1 MERFLQA
8 AAGVMA
14 ATVLWIIL
22 SKQGKEYALLLSI
35 GACALVLLAVF
46 QFFQPVVEL
55 LQQLQNLGDLQP
67 EWLSVMLKALGIGL
81 VVEMSSLICTDAGNT
96 ALGKTMQILGAV
108 AVLWLSIPLIN
119 SLIELLQEI
128 LGGL

>member
-22 SKQGKEYALLLSI
+22 SKQGKEYALLLSL

-81 VVEMSSLICTDAGNT
+81 VVEMSSLICADAGNA

>member
-1 MERFLQA
+1 MERFLQT
-8 AAGVMA
+8 AAGVLA

-22 SKQGKEYALLLSI
+22 SKQGKEYALILSL
-35 GACALVLLAVF
+35 GACCLVFVVAF
-46 QFFQPVVEL
+46 QFFHPVVEL
-55 LQQLQNLGDLQP
+55 LRQLQNLGDLQP
-67 EWLSVMLKALGIGL
+67 EWLSVVLKAVGIGL
-81 VVEMSSLICTDAGNT
+81 VVEMSSLICADAGNA

-119 SLIELLQEI
+119 SIIELLQQI

>member
-22 SKQGKEYALLLSI
+22 SKQGKEYALLLSL
-35 GACALVLLAVF
+35 GTCAFVLLAVF
-46 QFFQPVVEL
+46 RFFQPVVEL
-55 LQQLQNLGDLQP
+55 LRQLQNLGDLQP
-67 EWLSVMLKALGIGL
+67 QWLSVMLKALGIGL
-81 VVEMSSLICTDAGNT
+81 VVEMSSLICADAGN
-96 ALGKTMQILGAV
+96 AVLGKTMQILGAV

>member
-14 ATVLWIIL
+14 ATVLWIVL
-22 SKQGKEYALLLSI
+22 SKQGKEYALLLSL
-35 GACALVLLAVF
+35 GTCAMVLLAVF
-46 QFFQPVVEL
+46 QFFQPVVDL
-55 LQQLQNLGDLQP
+55 LQRLQNLGDLQP

-81 VVEMSSLICTDAGNT
+81 VVEMSSLICADAGNA

>member
-22 SKQGKEYALLLSI
+22 SKQGKEYALILSL
-35 GACALVLLAVF
+35 GACSLVLLMVF
-46 QFFQPVVEL
+46 QFFRPVVEL
-55 LQQLQNLGDLQP
+55 LHQLQDLGDLQP

-81 VVEMSSLICTDAGNT
+81 VVEMSSLICADAGNA
-96 ALGKTMQILGAV
+96 ALGKTMQILGAA

-119 SLIELLQEI
+119 SLIELLQQI

>member
-1 MERFLQA
+1 MDRFLQA
-8 AAGVMA
+8 AAGVLA

-22 SKQGKEYALLLSI
+22 SKQGKEYALILSL
-35 GACALVLLAVF
+35 GACALVLLVVF

-55 LQQLQNLGDLQP
+55 LRQLEELGDLQP

-81 VVEMSSLICTDAGNT
+81 VVEMSALICADAGNA

-119 SLIELLQEI
+119 SLIELLQQI

>member
-8 AAGVMA
+8 AAGVLA

-22 SKQGKEYALLLSI
+22 SKQGKEYALILSL
-35 GACALVLLAVF
+35 GACCLVLLAVF

-55 LQQLQNLGDLQP
+55 LRQLQNLGNLQP
-67 EWLSVMLKALGIGL
+67 EWLSVMLKALGVGL
-81 VVEMSSLICTDAGNT
+81 VVEMGSLICADAGNA

-108 AVLWLSIPLIN
+108 SVLWLSIPLIN
-119 SLIELLQEI
+119 SLIALLQQI

>member
-8 AAGVMA
+8 SAGVLA

-22 SKQGKEYALLLSI
+22 SKQGKEYALLLSL
-35 GACALVLLAVF
+35 GACSLVLIVVF

-55 LQQLQNLGDLQP
+55 LRQLQNLGQLQP
-67 EWLSVMLKALGIGL
+67 QWLNVMLKALGIGL
-81 VVEMSSLICTDAGNT
+81 VVEMGSLICADAGNA

-108 AVLWLSIPLIN
+108 AVLWLCIPLIN
-119 SLIELLQEI
+119 SLVELLQQI